1 MFEAETLLVFALAC
15 LALTATP
22 GPDMLLIAA
31 RSVAQGR
38 MAGFVTYLGVAAGS
52 FCHALFLALGLSQLF
67 LAVPYAYDLVRY
79 LGAAYLLYLAWQA
92 FTARNSFAM
101 PQAEAKTRRLLVIF
115 RQGFVTNLLNPK
127 VALFFLALF
136 PQFLDPSAGAIGWQV
151 LTLATILNVIGAF
164 TNGAVIV
171 LAGSLR
177 SFATGA
183 QAFATWSRYILG
195 SVFCAL
201 AARLLFEGER

>member
-92 FTARNSFAM
+92 FTARSSLAV
-101 PQAEAKTRRLLVIF
+101 PQAEAQKRRLLVIF

-136 PQFLDPSAGAIGWQV
+136 PQFLDPSAGSVGWQV

-183 QAFATWSRYILG
+183 QAFATGSRYILG
-195 SVFCAL
+195 SVFGAL
-201 AARLLFEGER
+201 AARLLIEGER

>member
-1 MFEAETLLVFALAC
+1 MFEAQTLLVFALAC

-79 LGAAYLLYLAWQA
+79 IGAAYLLFLAWQA
-92 FTARNSFAM
+92 FTARSSFAM
-101 PQAEAKTRRLLVIF
+101 PQAEAKTHSILVIF
-115 RQGFVTNLLNPK
+115 RQGFLTNLLNPK

-136 PQFLDPSAGAIGWQV
+136 PQFLDPAAGSVGLQV
-151 LTLATILNVIGAF
+151 LVLATILNVIGLM
-164 TNGAVIV
+164 TNGAVILLV
-171 LAGSLR
+171 GSLR
-177 SFATGA
+177 VFATGA
-183 QAFATWSRYILG
+183 QSFAKWSRYILG
-195 SVFCAL
+195 TVFGAL
-201 AARLLFEGER
+201 AARLLFEGQK